1 MTYIAGPFD
10 WTDDARTIGH
20 GYFETDMR
28 PGRLRVWFE
37 VRTDRRS
44 RGMRIANEVTGEHW
58 ATGLRWARLRW
69 TPGDDGPEDLHLSW
83 PDDPN
88 VPVNHC
94 EVSDVLALARDPKA
108 QRAVRAFFDA
118 LPKVGR
124 PAGMTTIVDDEDLKA
139 PVREMRRD
147 HVRRITV
154 PALASRA
161 GFTVAD
167 VRGYLKVTGR
177 TLAEFLDTF

>member
-94 EVSDVLALARDPKA
+94 EVSDVLALVVIPGH
-108 QRAVRAFFDA
+108 V
-118 LPKVGR
+118 
-124 PAGMTTIVDDEDLKA
+124 VDK
-139 PVREMRRD
+139 
-147 HVRRITV
+147 
-154 PALASRA
+154 
-161 GFTVAD
+161 
-167 VRGYLKVTGR
+167 
-177 TLAEFLDTF
+177 